1 MKTFLACLAL
11 ISFTA
16 SLSYGQTEKSSL
28 ANNSDFPQSL
38 AKLIRYPSAAQREE
52 KVAKAYVGFN
62 VDAQGEITGV
72 EVLNKGNVDPYFQQE
87 VDRAMK
93 LLPVQ
98 KPIYA
103 GNYVLP
109 IVFDL
114 EDTGKAIKFRE
125 EDAAFFQSL
134 KKNSFLKEL
143 HVTGYT
149 ANR

>member
-1 MKTFLACLAL
+1 MKTFFASLAF

-16 SLSYGQTEKSSL
+16 SLSYGQAGKSSL
-28 ANNSDFPQSL
+28 ASNSDFPQSL
-38 AKLIRYPSAAQREE
+38 AKLIRYPSSAQREE

-72 EVLNKGNVDPYFQQE
+72 AVLNKGNVDPYFRQE
-87 VDRAMK
+87 VSRAMK
-93 LLPVQ
+93 LLPAQ

-109 IVFDL
+109 IVFYL
-114 EDTGKAIKFRE
+114 EDTGKALKFRE

-134 KKNSFLKEL
+134 KKDSFLNEL